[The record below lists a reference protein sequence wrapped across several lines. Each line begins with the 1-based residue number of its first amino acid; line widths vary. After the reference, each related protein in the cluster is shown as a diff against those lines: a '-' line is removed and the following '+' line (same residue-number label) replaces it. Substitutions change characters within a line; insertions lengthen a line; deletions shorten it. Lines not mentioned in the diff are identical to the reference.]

1 MRGERAIHEALN
13 AWLRREGYAW
23 FRSRMDQRTSTS
35 VGDPDFVIARGQRVA
50 FVEIKTQ
57 HGKLS
62 KEQLRRHEEL
72 AQAGC
77 IVKVARSLEDA
88 IQWVDHEM
96 NGVKAEPAPQPSQKP
111 VFWISYWAKGGKD
124 VVVARDLTGELGFIR
139 IASEL
144 DKERFP
150 RLTSWSPK

>member
-1 MRGERAIHEALN
+1 ML
-13 AWLRREGYAW
+13 
-23 FRSRMDQRTSTS
+23 
-35 VGDPDFVIARGQRVA
+35 IARGQRVA

-72 AQAGC
+72 ANAGC
-77 IVKVARSLEDA
+77 VVKVARSLEDA

-96 NGVKAEPAPQPSQKP
+96 NGVKAEPASPPSQKP
-111 VFWISYWAKGGKD
+111 VFWIAYWPTGGKD
-124 VVVARDLTGELGFIR
+124 VVVARDLTGDLGFIR
-139 IASEL
+139 IASDL

>member
-1 MRGERAIHEALN
+1 
-13 AWLRREGYAW
+13 
-23 FRSRMDQRTSTS
+23 MDQRTSTS

-111 VFWISYWAKGGKD
+111 VFWI
-124 VVVARDLTGELGFIR
+124 RLGQGRQGCGRCQGSHGRAGLIR